1 MGAVKEWCRMDL
13 PTVHREGLN
22 MNGSFVVSALVAIA
36 VFTSLTV
43 EGIKKILDELGK
55 KYSANILAAI
65 VAVVLTIAASA
76 GYIIYTSTPLT
87 PQVLVEAV
95 AMTFLAFLC
104 ATVGYDKVVQAIK
117 QIGYNADGV

>member
-1 MGAVKEWCRMDL
+1 MGILKIRGRLDMFIIY
-13 PTVHREGLN
+13 REGIV
-22 MNGSFVVSALVAIA
+22 MNGSFVVTALVAIA

-43 EGIKKILDELGK
+43 EGIKKILDDLGK

-65 VAVVLTIAASA
+65 VAVILTVAASA
-76 GYIIYTSTPLT
+76 GYIVYTNTPLT
-87 PQVLVEAV
+87 PQVFVEAV

-117 QIGYNADGV
+117 QITG

>member
-22 MNGSFVVSALVAIA
+22 MSGSFVVSALVAIA

-65 VAVVLTIAASA
+65 VAVILTIAASA

>member
-65 VAVVLTIAASA
+65 VAVILTIAASA

>member
-1 MGAVKEWCRMDL
+1 M

-65 VAVVLTIAASA
+65 VAVVLTVAASA
-76 GYIIYTSTPLT
+76 GYVIYTETPLT
-87 PQVLVEAV
+87 PQVFVEAA

-117 QIGYNADGV
+117 QITG

>member
-1 MGAVKEWCRMDL
+1 MGLFEVRCRVDMFIIYG
-13 PTVHREGLN
+13 EGVI
-22 MNGSFVVSALVAIA
+22 MSSTFVVTALVAIA

-43 EGIKKILDELGK
+43 EGIKKILDDLGK

-65 VAVVLTIAASA
+65 VAVVLTVAASA
-76 GYIIYTSTPLT
+76 GYVIYTGTPLT
-87 PQVLVEAV
+87 PQVFVEAA

-117 QIGYNADGV
+117 QITG

>member
-1 MGAVKEWCRMDL
+1 MGTVKEWRRMDM
-13 PTVHREGLN
+13 PTIHREGLN
-22 MNGSFVVSALVAIA
+22 MSGSFVVSALVAIA

-87 PQVLVEAV
+87 PQVFVEAV